1 MPRSDQT
8 PGLIELE
15 NVRLKPLAKDCRDI
29 LVVRL
34 FLTFF
39 QNHDPMLWSSCR
51 DSPRLFLFFIVKVL
65 KLYTSELKHC
75 RNECMPPYHE
85 RQ

>member
-39 QNHDPMLWSSCR
+39 QNHDPMLWSSCIDDLVFSR
-51 DSPRLFLFFIVKVL
+51 WREYILLNSTCIG
-65 KLYTSELKHC
+65 
-75 RNECMPPYHE
+75 
-85 RQ
+85 RQSGKASNLSKTMH